1 MHNRS
6 LIVAGAAVLA
16 VSGPAA
22 QPLLAAEASLDG
34 TFALPGVAGKI
45 AAELVV
51 RETGPLA
58 RELVITFTDKATG
71 QPVTQFEEE
80 LAQKLHLLAT
90 DSDFS
95 SFIHEHPGE
104 PGPDGRFRIE
114 LRFPKAGLYHIYADT
129 MPLGL
134 GQQVVRFDLPVSI
147 AAAPSSAA
155 GLPAPE
161 NVTKGS
167 DGPYSVRLDAS
178 ALRAGTESM
187 MALTISKD
195 GKPAKDLGL
204 YLGVAA
210 HAVFVSTDDLGYVH
224 AHAMG
229 AKAPDGGHHAHG
241 AHHAPGASVPAD
253 LMLHATP
260 PRPGRYALW
269 IQFSGGGQIRTVPFF
284 VTVPAGSAPVGAERS
299 SAH

>member
-1 MHNRS
+1 MHNRF
-6 LIVAGAAVLA
+6 LIVSGGAVLA
-16 VSGPAA
+16 AAGTVA
-22 QPLLAAEASLDG
+22 QPSLAAEASLEG
-34 TFALPGVAGKI
+34 TFALPGVAGKV

-58 RELVITFTDKATG
+58 RELVIAFTDKATG
-71 QPVTQFEEE
+71 QPVTHFEEE

-95 SFIHEHPGE
+95 SFVHEHPGE

-129 MPLGL
+129 MPLGF
-134 GQQVVRFDLPVSI
+134 GQQVVRFDLPVGI
-147 AAAPSSAA
+147 AAAPAA
-155 GLPAPE
+155 ALPARAD
-161 NVTKGS
+161 VTEGS

-195 GKPAKDLGL
+195 GKPATDLGL

-210 HAVFVSTDDLGYVH
+210 HAVFVSADDLGYVH
-224 AHAMG
+224 AHAM
-229 AKAPDGGHHAHG
+229 ATNTRAGGHHTHG
-241 AHHAPGASVPAD
+241 AHHAPGASVPAG

-260 PRPGRYALW
+260 PRAGRYALW
-269 IQFSGGGQIRTVPFF
+269 IQFSGGGQVRTVPFV
-284 VTVPAGSAPVGAERS
+284 VTVPAGSAPVDAGRS
-299 SAH
+299 LAH